1 MDSRNSLGVKEVLER
16 GSREYEKI
24 TDEFFGRLI
33 AITVAAF
40 GLITA
45 LAWDDVLRE
54 LFGRFFGG
62 GSSLSLR
69 LLYAALLTILT
80 ALVSFYL
87 GRKFMRRTKAF
98 QRITI
103 VC

>member
-1 MDSRNSLGVKEVLER
+1 MNSRDSLGIKEVLEK
-16 GSREYEKI
+16 GSHEYEKI

-45 LAWDDVLRE
+45 LAWDDVLRGI
-54 LFGRFFGG
+54 FGRFFGNDNT
-62 GSSLSLR
+62 LSLR
-69 LLYAALLTILT
+69 LLYAALLTMLT

-87 GRKFMRRTKAF
+87 GRRFLRRTKKHF
-98 QRITI
+98 KE
-103 VC
+103 